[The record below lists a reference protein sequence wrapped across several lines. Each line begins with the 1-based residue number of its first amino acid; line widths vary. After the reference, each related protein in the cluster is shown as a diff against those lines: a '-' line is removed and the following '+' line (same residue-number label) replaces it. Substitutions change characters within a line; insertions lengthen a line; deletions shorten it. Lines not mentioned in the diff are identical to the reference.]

1 MIHPITFKHEIFFG
15 DIDDDKM
22 YTKVEGEVDID
33 LFEVSSYHEFGEV
46 PEELTKTVVCL
57 RSGVEYVLLI
67 PINEFRIQMDKMNKS
82 V

>member
-15 DIDDDKM
+15 NIDDEALSCV
-22 YTKVEGEVDID
+22 VEGEVDID
-33 LFEVSSYHEFGEV
+33 LFEVSSYHEFGEI

-67 PINEFRIQMDKMNKS
+67 PINEFRIQMERLHKKL
-82 V
+82 